1 MDGFSLAIFAQ
12 RVAEVYTGLI
22 TCSSKDARR
31 FASFASHL
39 QDEKDYLESPQ
50 FKEDRKYWFERVAD
64 EPFPTSFSTSLAG
77 AAASSHFFR
86 ETIYLSPSMLN
97 KLDMIANSAGATWKQ
112 AVIAAVS
119 AYAYRITGA
128 SDIILTLPVLGRIGS
143 LSRRIPGMM
152 SNALPLR
159 LTLHSSLS
167 LSNLVQQVSTE
178 LRQLLQ
184 HQRYSGEI
192 CTDISTSAAVAGGQ
206 QGQ

>member
-1 MDGFSLAIFAQ
+1 MHRI
-12 RVAEVYTGLI
+12 Y
-22 TCSSKDARR
+22 KMRR
-31 FASFASHL
+31 TIWN
-39 QDEKDYLESPQ
+39 SPQ

-184 HQRYSGEI
+184 HQRYSGE
-192 CTDISTSAAVAGGQ
+192 DLHRISPPQ
-206 QGQ
+206 QRLPADSRANSQYYGV